1 MALVPESQMTS
12 FFTKAPEMG
21 VNDIESQIVNLL
33 HESKYSDD
41 AKAKLLSQLLLKYQR
56 AINEPKPPLRVTIED
71 SKEQVQEESK
81 RNTIEDP
88 ILRDILLSVPANFQ
102 KFIPP
107 IVEKLNTRS
116 YDWNKYGELTKDSEI
131 IKNTNVI
138 DLFSYLMRNVK
149 KGHEPNGFS
158 VFWRAIKGIKIP
170 TRWIGNQ
177 KLVEMLG
184 DDTILD
190 EVQKE
195 YTFETS
201 ERVNTSKTVS
211 VTKAFESLLQQVKP
225 KNIQSDKGNEFY
237 NTQLQSLFKKY
248 NINQYSAEGDAKS
261 TIVERFNRTLKQ
273 KMFRVFTYR
282 KSYKYDDVLQSLV
295 KSYNNSKHLSIGM
308 APSKVTREL
317 EPQIFKKLYGYYTI
331 RNPQITLK
339 EDDLV
344 RISKGRTN
352 LFNVDIYQVRAMKCL
367 PWQRF
372 IILIQPHIS
381 FRI

>member
-21 VNDIESQIVNLL
+21 VNDIVSQIVNLL
-33 HESKYSDD
+33 YESKYSGD
-41 AKAKLLSQLLLKYQR
+41 AKAKLLSQLLVKYQR

-81 RNTIEDP
+81 RNTIGDP
-88 ILRDILLSVPANFQ
+88 ILRDIILSVPANFQ

-138 DLFSYLMRNVK
+138 DLFSYLLRNVK
-149 KGHEPNGFS
+149 KGHEPNGFY
-158 VFWRAIKGIKIP
+158 VFWRAIKEIKIP

-201 ERVNTSKTVS
+201 ERVNTPKKTKRKQNFSK
-211 VTKAFESLLQQVKP
+211 KKW
-225 KNIQSDKGNEFY
+225 KEF
-237 NTQLQSLFKKY
+237 
-248 NINQYSAEGDAKS
+248 
-261 TIVERFNRTLKQ
+261 
-273 KMFRVFTYR
+273 
-282 KSYKYDDVLQSLV
+282 
-295 KSYNNSKHLSIGM
+295 
-308 APSKVTREL
+308 
-317 EPQIFKKLYGYYTI
+317 
-331 RNPQITLK
+331 
-339 EDDLV
+339 
-344 RISKGRTN
+344 
-352 LFNVDIYQVRAMKCL
+352 
-367 PWQRF
+367 
-372 IILIQPHIS
+372 
-381 FRI
+381 

>member
-21 VNDIESQIVNLL
+21 VSDIESQIVNLL

-41 AKAKLLSQLLLKYQR
+41 AKSKLLSQLLLKYQR

-88 ILRDILLSVPANFQ
+88 ILRDIILSVPANFQ

-116 YDWNKYGELTKDSEI
+116 SDWNKYGELTKDSEI

-158 VFWRAIKGIKIP
+158 VFWRAIKEIKIP

-201 ERVNTSKTVS
+201 ERVNTPKRKKRKQNFSK
-211 VTKAFESLLQQVKP
+211 KKW
-225 KNIQSDKGNEFY
+225 KEF
-237 NTQLQSLFKKY
+237 
-248 NINQYSAEGDAKS
+248 
-261 TIVERFNRTLKQ
+261 
-273 KMFRVFTYR
+273 
-282 KSYKYDDVLQSLV
+282 
-295 KSYNNSKHLSIGM
+295 
-308 APSKVTREL
+308 
-317 EPQIFKKLYGYYTI
+317 
-331 RNPQITLK
+331 
-339 EDDLV
+339 
-344 RISKGRTN
+344 
-352 LFNVDIYQVRAMKCL
+352 
-367 PWQRF
+367 
-372 IILIQPHIS
+372 
-381 FRI
+381 

>member
-1 MALVPESQMTS
+1 M
-12 FFTKAPEMG
+12 
-21 VNDIESQIVNLL
+21 
-33 HESKYSDD
+33 
-41 AKAKLLSQLLLKYQR
+41 
-56 AINEPKPPLRVTIED
+56 NEPKPPLRVTIED

-81 RNTIEDP
+81 RNTIEDLT
-88 ILRDILLSVPANFQ
+88 LRDIILSVPANFQ

-158 VFWRAIKGIKIP
+158 VFWRAIKEIKIP

-184 DDTILD
+184 DGTILD

-201 ERVNTSKTVS
+201 ERVNTPKRKKRKQNFSKKERVLETAYYDFVNPASFGGIKKLSTLTKVPYQQTKAWLSSQDTYTLHRPVRYKFSRRATLFFAYVIPLKNKKAVS

-248 NINQYSAEGDAKS
+248 NINHYSAEGDAKS

-295 KSYNNSKHLSIGM
+295 KSYNNSKHRSIGM

-317 EPQIFKKLYGYYTI
+317 EPQIF
-331 RNPQITLK
+331 
-339 EDDLV
+339 
-344 RISKGRTN
+344 
-352 LFNVDIYQVRAMKCL
+352 
-367 PWQRF
+367 
-372 IILIQPHIS
+372 
-381 FRI
+381 

>member
-1 MALVPESQMTS
+1 MSRRMALVPESQMTS

-88 ILRDILLSVPANFQ
+88 ILRDIILSVPANFQ

-138 DLFSYLMRNVK
+138 DLFSYLMRYVK

-158 VFWRAIKGIKIP
+158 VFWRAIKEIKIP

-190 EVQKE
+190 EVRKE

-201 ERVNTSKTVS
+201 ERVNTPKRKKKRKQNFSK
-211 VTKAFESLLQQVKP
+211 KKW
-225 KNIQSDKGNEFY
+225 KEF
-237 NTQLQSLFKKY
+237 
-248 NINQYSAEGDAKS
+248 
-261 TIVERFNRTLKQ
+261 
-273 KMFRVFTYR
+273 
-282 KSYKYDDVLQSLV
+282 
-295 KSYNNSKHLSIGM
+295 
-308 APSKVTREL
+308 
-317 EPQIFKKLYGYYTI
+317 
-331 RNPQITLK
+331 
-339 EDDLV
+339 
-344 RISKGRTN
+344 
-352 LFNVDIYQVRAMKCL
+352 
-367 PWQRF
+367 
-372 IILIQPHIS
+372 
-381 FRI
+381 